1 MKVGPHCDSFTREN
15 DTKINSVQVDGDAQ
29 VYKPVTLKFNAT
41 NYSNT
46 NNKPVVLW
54 ASYDGKKYSM
64 CNATGMNIDKGKT
77 GDFYLTFTPTIA
89 GVWYIDLLTS
99 DTDSYNPSKGLLS
112 NTQNHV
118 NVKGTSLIFEV
129 SNIDED
135 KNAETVSLK
144 DNSIEGHYTM
154 HTTDKAPCTKTMYI
168 ILKEYDSEEEHFVFS
183 HAPDNASN
191 KKVVGEFK
199 DNKPVSG
206 NFSFKNLKKGIMY
219 KLSVGVLDDDIVM
232 VTYNDPTIYMYNGT
246 TAVSSVKV
254 AEGTDSNI
262 YYDLSG
268 RRIVGKPTQKGLYIH
283 NGNKLIVK

>member
-1 MKVGPHCDSFTREN
+1 
-15 DTKINSVQVDGDAQ
+15 
-29 VYKPVTLKFNAT
+29 
-41 NYSNT
+41 
-46 NNKPVVLW
+46 
-54 ASYDGKKYSM
+54 
-64 CNATGMNIDKGKT
+64 
-77 GDFYLTFTPTIA
+77 
-89 GVWYIDLLTS
+89 
-99 DTDSYNPSKGLLS
+99 
-112 NTQNHV
+112 
-118 NVKGTSLIFEV
+118 
-129 SNIDED
+129 
-135 KNAETVSLK
+135 
-144 DNSIEGHYTM
+144 M

-199 DNKPVSG
+199 DNMPVSG